1 MLAFFSHYLNNHST
15 QFYTTLHNSTPLYTI
30 LHNSTQF
37 YTTLHNSTQSYTTL
51 HHSTPLYTMQTLLWK
66 QFATQVLFS
75 IGIFSALFLVLYGI
89 EWLVPALYGTLLKWH
104 DPAFVVGIPASV
116 IGVAYVLTIRNP
128 KNYTGFFGGILMA
141 LLLSVQFYLQGNID
155 LVFLQLVVFVPFMLF
170 SLLRWRKL
178 ALQPQQ
184 TDKPFVPEW
193 LPCRWQCVSLL
204 ILLMV
209 VVGDYALATLVIQ
222 QDAWD
227 ANILIKLMGG
237 LMIAS
242 STLANFILIYQ
253 KIDAWIWWTL
263 YALAGI
269 VLYVLIGNIFSVVLF
284 VVFLLINGSAGIAWI
299 QLRK

>member
-1 MLAFFSHYLNNHST
+1 MKK
-15 QFYTTLHNSTPLYTI
+15 TLWQELGKQMI
-30 LHNSTQF
+30 LS
-37 YTTLHNSTQSYTTL
+37 L
-51 HHSTPLYTMQTLLWK
+51 
-66 QFATQVLFS
+66 
-75 IGIFSALFLVLYGI
+75 GIFSALFLILYIVEWAVPSLSGVL
-89 EWLVPALYGTLLKWH
+89 LQWH

-141 LLLSVQFYLQGNID
+141 LLLSVQFYLQGN
-155 LVFLQLVVFVPFMLF
+155 LVLVVLQLVVFVPFLLS

-178 ALQPQQ
+178 ALQPQSSDQ
-184 TDKPFVPEW
+184 PFVPEW
-193 LPCRWQCVSLL
+193 LPRHLQWLSLFILL
-204 ILLMV
+204 IV
-209 VVGDYALATLVIQ
+209 IVGDYVLATLVIQ
-222 QDAWD
+222 QDVWTD
-227 ANILIKLMGG
+227 NILIKLMGG

-263 YALAGI
+263 YALAGV